1 MKSIEEILTDLLDLG
16 EGWVILEMKI
26 DKKVKEID
34 IFIEYTNSTGYI
46 DETKELL
53 KIYDYGSERRI
64 RHLDLFEY
72 KCYLNA
78 RIPRVKNGKLGV
90 RNIVLKWADERVSFS
105 YLFECRVI
113 EALLMSKNQTK
124 TAEFFD
130 SSFDIV
136 HSIMK
141 RGVDRGLLRRNLDGI
156 TAVSLDEK
164 SFSNGHN
171 YLTILSDPINKR
183 VLDII
188 EGRKVEDTEEL
199 LTWTLSPEQLQNITL
214 ITMDMWKAYM
224 AAAKEILPQAAIIH
238 DKFHTAKYLNKG
250 VDEVRKA
257 ETKVEIALKNTK
269 YLYLKDPR
277 GWSNQEAFKFEEI
290 DAINLKTSIAWRMKE
305 NFKEIYTI
313 GNWYVCKDFF
323 EKWYKNVLESNL
335 KPMIQVADTLLRHLE
350 GILNSAMHSVSNST
364 AENINSQIQIVKSV
378 ARGFANF
385 KGYQNAVLFF
395 QGKLNLFPL

>member
-1 MKSIEEILTDLLDLG
+1 MKSIEEILTEILELG
-16 EGWVILEMKI
+16 DGWVIKDMKVDRKI
-26 DKKVKEID
+26 KEID
-34 IFIEYTNSTGYI
+34 IFIEYTNSTGYFP
-46 DETKELL
+46 ETKELL
-53 KIYDYGSERRI
+53 NIYDYGSSRRI

-105 YLFECRVI
+105 YLFEYRVI

-136 HSIMK
+136 HNIMK
-141 RGVDRGLLRRNLDGI
+141 RGVDRGLLRRNLDDI
-156 TAVSLDEK
+156 TAISLDEK

-188 EGRKVEDTEEL
+188 EGRKIEDTEEL
-199 LTWTLSPEQLQNITL
+199 LTWTLSPKQLENITL

-250 VDEVRKA
+250 VDEVRKV
-257 ETKVEIALKNTK
+257 ETKNEIALKNTK
-269 YLYLKDPR
+269 YLYLKDPK
-277 GWSNQEAFKFEEI
+277 GWSNEEAFKFEEI
-290 DAINLKTSIAWRMKE
+290 DAINLKTSIAWKMKE

-323 EKWYKNVLESNL
+323 EKWYKNVLESRL

-350 GILNSAMHSVSNST
+350 GILNSAIYSVSNSI

>member
-1 MKSIEEILTDLLDLG
+1 MKNIEETLVEILELG
-16 EGWVILEMKI
+16 EGWIVKDVRI
-26 DKKVKEID
+26 DKKIKEID
-34 IFIEYTNSTGYI
+34 IFIEYTNSTGYFP
-46 DETKELL
+46 ETKELL
-53 KIYDYGSERRI
+53 NVYDYGSSRRI

-72 KCYLNA
+72 KCYLIA
-78 RIPRVKNGKLGV
+78 RIPRVKNNKLEV

-105 YLFECRVI
+105 YLFESRVI

-136 HSIMK
+136 HHIMK
-141 RGVDRGLLRRNLDGI
+141 RGVDRGLLRRNLDEVI
-156 TAVSLDEK
+156 AISLDEK

-171 YLTILSDPINKR
+171 YLTILSDPINMR

-188 EGRKVEDTEEL
+188 EGRKIEDTEEL
-199 LTWTLSPEQLQNITL
+199 LTWTLSPKQLANIKL

-250 VDEVRKA
+250 VDEVRKV
-257 ETKVEIALKNTK
+257 ETKNEIALKNTK
-269 YLYLKDPR
+269 YLYLKDPK
-277 GWSNQEAFKFEEI
+277 GWSNQEAFKFKEI
-290 DAINLKTSIAWRMKE
+290 DAINLKTSTAWRMKE

-313 GNWYVCKDFF
+313 GNWYMCKDFF

-335 KPMIQVADTLLRHLE
+335 KPMVQVADTLLRHLE
-350 GILNSAMHSVSNST
+350 GILNSAMYSVSNSI